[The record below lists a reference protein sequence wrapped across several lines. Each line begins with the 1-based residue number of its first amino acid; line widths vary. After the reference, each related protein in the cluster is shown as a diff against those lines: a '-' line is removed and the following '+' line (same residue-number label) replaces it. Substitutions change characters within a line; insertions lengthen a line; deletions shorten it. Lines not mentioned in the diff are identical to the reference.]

1 MPQEQPTTLFQT
13 CKKKRFPRK
22 RKDEPA
28 NSRAEGKKAT
38 RNKKTR
44 HTRFIASYLLLF
56 LWSRSRLTSLPFPTN
71 QNILPL
77 CNVNANVGLLCQ
89 AKNVETTKHL
99 SSTVFLHADDCSFYS
114 GHCNLLVIQQP
125 CIGTMQRRMV
135 MQITLHRCT
144 EHCTASGAHPLKRT

>member
-1 MPQEQPTTLFQT
+1 MPQKQPTTLFQT

-44 HTRFIASYLLLF
+44 HTRFIASYILLF

-89 AKNVETTKHL
+89 AKKMLKQRNTSRQLYSCTQMIALFIAGIVTC
-99 SSTVFLHADDCSFYS
+99 SSSSNHALEQ
-114 GHCNLLVIQQP
+114 CNAAWLCKSP
-125 CIGTMQRRMV
+125 CIAAPSIAPRP
-135 MQITLHRCT
+135 
-144 EHCTASGAHPLKRT
+144 EHTH